1 MKYVDVDVV
10 MRRPCIAVFSAVFLA
25 FHRAVFLALRREEL
39 IWSASIVS
47 EQGVHVAPS
56 RNVFGLENCSASTP
70 HNPPP
75 PPLLSYCAR
84 ISSAGDPKL

>member
-10 MRRPCIAVFSAVFLA
+10 MRRPCIAVFFAAVFLA
-25 FHRAVFLALRREEL
+25 LHRAVFLALRREEL

-56 RNVFGLENCSASTP
+56 RNVFSLENWSASTP
-70 HNPPP
+70 PPP
-75 PPLLSYCAR
+75 APPSSLFCAR